1 MKIEDIEINV
11 RLNFLEMWDGLSIT
25 EKYSIMK
32 RELNKITPNGER
44 VEFIKELRKILK
56 ED

>member
-1 MKIEDIEINV
+1 MKVEDIEINV
-11 RLNFLEMWDGLSIT
+11 RLNFLEMWDGLSII
-25 EKYSIMK
+25 EKYSIME

-44 VEFIKELRKILK
+44 TEFIKKLRKILK

>member
-1 MKIEDIEINV
+1 MEDIEINV
-11 RLNFLEMWDGLSIT
+11 RLNFLEMQEGLSIT

-44 VEFIKELRKILK
+44 AEFIKELRKILK